1 MAKYQFY
8 KFNEKTNK
16 IERSGFMKLNASGD
30 ERATLYFYGD
40 ICNEKWQSESFEE
53 DKCPQD
59 VIDFFSELDCNK
71 PIDVFIN
78 SGGGYVSGGM
88 AIYNILKRHK
98 GEVVV
103 YVDGLAASIASVIAM
118 AGDRIVVPVNSE
130 LMIHK
135 PWTISMGNAKELRKV
150 ADSLDRSEEAIIE
163 VYLSKAKPGITAEQ
177 LSELLSNETW
187 MTGREAANYF
197 DVEVKEISGIA
208 ACISSEFYNKYTKVP
223 EAVLDNIRTLSSYD
237 QEDKSV
243 ELELLQLELDRLCL

>member
-1 MAKYQFY
+1 MSKYQFY

-16 IERSGFMKLNASGD
+16 IERSGFMKLNTSDD

-40 ICNEKWQSESFEE
+40 ICNESWQSKPYQE
-53 DKCPQD
+53 DMCPQD
-59 VIDFFSELDCNK
+59 VVDFFNELDSDK
-71 PIDVFIN
+71 PVDVFIN

-118 AGDRIVVPVNSE
+118 AGDRIVVPTNSE

-135 PWTISMGNAKELRKV
+135 PWTYSIGNAVDLRKA

-163 VYLSKAKPGITAEQ
+163 VYLSKAKPGVTAEQ
-177 LSELLSNETW
+177 LSELLEAETW
-187 MTGREAANYF
+187 MTGKAAAEFF

-237 QEDKSV
+237 SEDKSV